1 MNAVSMTTRSLRDIL
16 RRAAEKDLGFKVC
29 AAGDIPGPGGG
40 VFIKART
47 ELTERHLTWFEQRNP
62 ARGRA
67 PTYVDVLF
75 VQEGQARSLP
85 AEVEKAAQ
93 PAAAARERRR
103 RAETGSRE
111 VGVRAEN
118 VTRQAQEVFRLIGD
132 LAFPESALRHP
143 KVQANLQE
151 LDVRIRHFHNSV
163 REALDEYLSGNTLIM
178 DLISQYGLG
187 SRAVQHGLNVAVL
200 ATEIGSQV
208 LIEAAGGQ
216 SAAATPAR
224 DAELLE
230 IPGNSALEEDDATA
244 ETRQLEPVKREL
256 AEIFLGGFMH
266 DCGLWNESVAPHE
279 GHEAAGARLIHS
291 IADLTGFLPTL
302 IPIVLFHSDAI
313 RLANRGG
320 IVQVAEEEGAGDK
333 IAFRTEFYRT
343 PEDARTALRLRSS
356 RLRAE
361 ILGPEVLSKVLP
373 VALAEYCL
381 THREGFDAQSLPA
394 IVSKLARHARG
405 GLYERFAVALCN
417 AQTIVPRRAYV
428 AFKGTISVP
437 VEAADGSRR
446 PETLELDGWEG
457 CSIGHG
463 DDLYSPHLIVLFFP
477 GPEGQREKLEY
488 VDPRNNLL
496 WGRAIRPGKRI
507 YIAIGRHKEELVIE
521 VTGFMREEVYNNV
534 LGEYEQELRRQMQ
547 A

>member
-16 RRAAEKDLGFKVC
+16 RRTGEKDLGFKVC
-29 AAGDIPGPGGG
+29 AARDVPGPGGG
-40 VFIKART
+40 VFIRART
-47 ELTERHLTWFEQRNP
+47 ELTERHLAWFEQRNP
-62 ARGRA
+62 ARGQA
-67 PTYVDVLF
+67 PTYVDVVF
-75 VQEGQARSLP
+75 VQESQARSLP
-85 AEVEKAAQ
+85 AEVETAAQ
-93 PAAAARERRR
+93 PAAVARERRQ

-111 VGVRAEN
+111 VGARAEN
-118 VTRQAQEVFRLIGD
+118 VTRKAQEVFRLIGG

-151 LDVRIRHFHNSV
+151 LDARIRHFHGAV

-200 ATEIGSQV
+200 ATEVGSQV
-208 LIEAAGGQ
+208 LIEETNGQ
-216 SAAATPAR
+216 RGASATPQR

-230 IPGNSALEEDDATA
+230 MLDDSTPEVDEAIA
-244 ETRQLEPVKREL
+244 ATRQLELVKKEL

-266 DCGLWNESVAPHE
+266 DCGLWNESAAPHE

-291 IADLTGFLPTL
+291 IADLAEFLPAL
-302 IPIVLFHSDAI
+302 IPIVLFHSDAV

-320 IVQVAEEEGAGDK
+320 IVQVIEEDEEES

-343 PEDARTALRLRSS
+343 PEDARMALRLRSG
-356 RLRAE
+356 RLRKA
-361 ILGPEVLSKVLP
+361 ILGPEVLCKVLP

-381 THREGFDAQSLPA
+381 THREGFDAQSLSA
-394 IVSKLARHARG
+394 IVSKLAGHARG

-417 AQTIVPRRAYV
+417 AQAVVPRRAYV
-428 AFKGTISVP
+428 TLKGTISVP
-437 VEAADGSRR
+437 VGAADGSRR
-446 PETLELDGWEG
+446 PEALELSGCEG

-463 DDLYSPHLIVLFFP
+463 DDLYSPHLIVLFFRGP
-477 GPEGQREKLEY
+477 GGRREKLEY
-488 VDPRNNLL
+488 VDPRNGAL
-496 WGRAIRPGKRI
+496 WGRAVRPGKRI
-507 YIAIGRHKEELVIE
+507 YIAVGRHKDELTIE
-521 VTGFMREEVYNNV
+521 VTGFIREEVYSNV